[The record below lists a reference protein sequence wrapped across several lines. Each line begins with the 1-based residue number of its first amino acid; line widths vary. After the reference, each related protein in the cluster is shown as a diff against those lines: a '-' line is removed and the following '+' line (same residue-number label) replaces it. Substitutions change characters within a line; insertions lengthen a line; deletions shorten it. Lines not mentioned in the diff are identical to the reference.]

1 MAVEVNLFSDFAE
14 QVRTNLNIDQSIDQ
28 SEVVRIYAWFDLRRL
43 PKKKWSVHY
52 SKELQQNP
60 FFISNKNH
68 IDGICNKA
76 EAGEDLTVHASTLIN
91 NVQGKD
97 DMLAD
102 WGIYHLHPGHGTR
115 TARTSGFV
123 NRAGELLFV
132 FPHDNN
138 LYLLDVLDHRSW
150 TNYSLIK
157 IIDSNWPSTIDKYRL
172 KDVLELSFEPTEQE
186 LFKLRKNQVNPSF
199 RVGNSFFMG
208 PGGGIATNGASAR
221 AVNMAINVKK
231 LLNDYSKQLREEE
244 NDLRKKIEKEIGS
257 SITFDPLILK
267 LLKYDPQNGI
277 GEIVETNSNIVAA
290 FSFNE

>member
-1 MAVEVNLFSDFAE
+1 MAVEVDLFSDFAE

-28 SEVVRIYAWFDLRRL
+28 SEVVRMYAWFDLRRL
-43 PKKKWSVHY
+43 PQKKWGVHY

-60 FFISNKNH
+60 FFMSNKDY
-68 IDGICNKA
+68 IDGIRDKA
-76 EAGEDLTVHASTLIN
+76 EAGENLTPHASTIIN
-91 NVQGKD
+91 DIQGKD

-102 WGIYHLHPGHGTR
+102 WGLYHLHPGHGTR

-132 FPHDNN
+132 FPNDNN
-138 LYLLDVLDHRSW
+138 LYFLDVLDHRSW

-157 IIDSNWPSTIDKYRL
+157 IIDSNWPSTIDQFRL

-186 LFKLRKNQVNPSF
+186 LYELRKNQINSFF

-208 PGGGIATNGASAR
+208 AGGGIATNGASTR

-231 LLNDYSKQLREEE
+231 LLNDYSKQLRKEEI
-244 NDLRKKIEKEIGS
+244 DLRIKFKEKIGFS
-257 SITFDPLILK
+257 LTFDPLILK
-267 LLKYDPQNGI
+267 LLKYDPKNGT
-277 GEIVETNSNIVAA
+277 GEIIETNSNIVSA